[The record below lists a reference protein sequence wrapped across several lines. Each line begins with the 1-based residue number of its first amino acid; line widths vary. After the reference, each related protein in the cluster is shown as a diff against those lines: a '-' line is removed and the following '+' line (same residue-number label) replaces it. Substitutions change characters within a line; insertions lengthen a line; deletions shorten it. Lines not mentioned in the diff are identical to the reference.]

1 MVSVYVARRI
11 PESKAVNMN
20 GSLAH
25 LGPVPAHTRVAARQ
39 VCSWSSLCWLLGLFS
54 SSAL

>member
-11 PESKAVNMN
+11 PESKAGNMN

-25 LGPVPAHTRVAARQ
+25 LGPVPAHTRVAVRQ
-39 VCSWSSLCWLLGLFS
+39 VCSWSSLC
-54 SSAL
+54 